1 MRVPGFAYLYASL
14 VVGRVSGQMVGV
26 ALILFVLSRYHSP
39 QLAGLTAFLAVA
51 PGLVLSPI
59 AGALL
64 DRFGRARLVMLDN
77 LVAAATGLLVAGLSW
92 RQALPAPLLL
102 SIVFVSS
109 LTLPLSNGGA
119 RSLFPIL
126 APRRLW
132 ERANALDSTGHVIA
146 TLLGAPLAGA
156 LVGFAGP
163 EWALATTGIGYVA
176 AAALMA
182 RVHDPTSREA
192 GRPSIFVDAWHGLR
206 YVARNASLR
215 GLALTLSTFN
225 LSWGVLNIAIPVM
238 VLGRLHGGPATVGLL
253 WGAMGAGGLVSALLF
268 GRINSRGR
276 ERHLMVGAIVVSAAA
291 MALLP
296 LAASLPV
303 VVAAIVMVGVAN
315 GPFDVALFTLR
326 QRRTDPAWFGR
337 AFAISMSVN
346 WIGTPIGS
354 ALAGPVI
361 AWSLD
366 AALWAAAVVALLSAL
381 FPVVAIPA
389 DAGNGQAVREGL
401 PSDQAARD
409 QADDPAEDADR
420 DADDP
425 ADRTAALDRPAA
437 ADDAGDRK
445 PDEIPA
451 GDKRQ
456 GDGGQPGED

>member
-14 VVGRVSGQMVGV
+14 LAGRLSGQMVAI
-26 ALILFVLSRYHSP
+26 ALILFVLARYHSP
-39 QLAGLTAFLAVA
+39 QLAGVTAFLAIT
-51 PGLVLSPI
+51 PGLLLSPI

-64 DRFGRARLVMLDN
+64 DRYGRARLVMLDN

-92 RQALPAPLLL
+92 RQALPPPLLL
-102 SIVFVSS
+102 TIVFVSS
-109 LTLPLSNGGA
+109 LTFPLSNGGA

-126 APRRLW
+126 APRHLW
-132 ERANALDSTGHVIA
+132 ERANALDSSGHVIA
-146 TLLGAPLAGA
+146 TLLGAPLAGV

-163 EWALATTGIGYVA
+163 EWAIATTGIGYVA

-182 RVHDPTSREA
+182 RVHDPTPGET
-192 GRPSIFVDAWHGLR
+192 GRPSIFVEAWHGLR

-215 GLALTLSTFN
+215 GLALTLSTYN
-225 LSWGVLNIAIPVM
+225 LSWGVLNIAVPVL
-238 VLGRLHGGPATVGLL
+238 VLG
-253 WGAMGAGGLVSALLF
+253 VSALFF

-296 LAASLPV
+296 LAASLPL
-303 VVAAIVMVGVAN
+303 VVAAIVVVGVAN

-366 AALWAAAVVALLSAL
+366 AALWAAAIVALVSAV

-389 DAGNGQAVREGL
+389 DV
-401 PSDQAARD
+401 
-409 QADDPAEDADR
+409 R
-420 DADDP
+420 DAQP
-425 ADRTAALDRPAA
+425 APALAGRL
-437 ADDAGDRK
+437 DAR
-445 PDEIPA
+445 
-451 GDKRQ
+451 RRR
-456 GDGGQPGED
+456 